1 MNIKNKK
8 ILVVHN
14 RYQSTGGEDI
24 AVDEEV
30 KFLSKFF
37 DVRTLF
43 FTNDLNNIFTQIKN
57 LVLNKN
63 LSSQK
68 IIENELKSFKPDY
81 CIVHNTWFEAS
92 LSIFEALDKRDIKTF
107 IKLHNYRHE
116 CCSSFLAKKH
126 LAGQKTCNACSFSK
140 NRFQFFNKYY
150 PESYIK
156 SFLIIRYARKYL
168 KILKSNKYKL
178 LVFGDFQKN
187 RLIDLGVNK
196 DKIEIFPNYIPPM
209 DSVKT
214 DSNDKYIV
222 YAGRISKDKGVDEL
236 INSFINANLKEI
248 KLKIVGDGPDLNNL
262 QKKYIKK
269 NIEFLGKKSHQETL
283 RYLSSSLG
291 VITATKTFEGQPTLL
306 CEASQLGKISIFP
319 RTGTISDFFV
329 KDYEFS
335 FSQFNYHDLTTK
347 IIKLINLKNKKVV
360 EEQNKNYI
368 LNYLAE
374 DILIKKLVNILKDF

>member
-8 ILVVHN
+8 ILVVHT
-14 RYQSTGGEDI
+14 RYQSTGGEDLV
-24 AVDEEV
+24 VDEEV
-30 KFLSKFF
+30 KFLSKLFN
-37 DVRTLF
+37 VRTIF
-43 FTNDLNNIFTQIKN
+43 FSNNLNNILTQIKN

-63 LSSQK
+63 LTSK
-68 IIENELKSFKPDY
+68 NIIENELKSFKPDY
-81 CIVHNTWFEAS
+81 CIVHNTWFEGS
-92 LSIFEALDKRDIKTF
+92 LSIFEALDKSDIKTF

-126 LAGQKTCNACSFSK
+126 LNGQETCNACSFSK
-140 NRFQFFNKYY
+140 KRLQFFNKYY

-156 SFLIIRYARKYL
+156 SLLVIRYAKKYL

-187 RLIDLGVNK
+187 RLIKLGVNK
-196 DKIEIFPNYIPPM
+196 DNIEIFPNYIPPLG
-209 DSVKT
+209 SVNIA
-214 DSNDKYIV
+214 SNDKYIV

-248 KLKIVGDGPDLNNL
+248 KLKIVGDGPDLNKL
-262 QKKYIKK
+262 QKKYIRK
-269 NIEFLGKKSHQETL
+269 NIEFLGRKSHQETL
-283 RYLSSSLG
+283 SYINSSIG

-319 RTGTISDFFV
+319 RTGAISDFFV
-329 KDYEFS
+329 EDYEFS

-347 IIKLINLKNKKVV
+347 IIKLINLKNKKIV

-368 LNYLAE
+368 LNYLSE
-374 DILIKKLVNILKDF
+374 DILIKKLFYILKDF